1 LYSVLRQLAEHD
13 EKAMALLHQLSADM
27 GLCNNNLG
35 NIARKMDHGFKQV
48 LSSKRREITQKTRNE
63 IQFVMH
69 RLGGRCPCCGL
80 NDVVDCL
87 GDKVS
92 GAEFDHFFTNQWAN
106 VDAVWLLCDECH
118 AKVTSGVTTHD
129 EMVEHFR
136 SYQTRRRAIVKPA
149 RKMPRQPPEASLFG
163 VA

>member
-1 LYSVLRQLAEHD
+1 
-13 EKAMALLHQLSADM
+13 
-27 GLCNNNLG
+27 
-35 NIARKMDHGFKQV
+35 
-48 LSSKRREITQKTRNE
+48 
-63 IQFVMH
+63 
-69 RLGGRCPCCGL
+69 
-80 NDVVDCL
+80 VDCL